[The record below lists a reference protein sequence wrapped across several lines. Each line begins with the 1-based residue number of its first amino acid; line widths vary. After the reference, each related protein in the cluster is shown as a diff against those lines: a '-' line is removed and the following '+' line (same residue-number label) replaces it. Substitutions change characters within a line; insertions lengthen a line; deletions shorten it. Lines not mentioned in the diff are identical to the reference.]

1 MIWKP
6 NVTVAAI
13 VEKDGEFL
21 LVEEQT
27 SEGIL
32 FNQPAGHLEPGESII
47 QGAIRETLEETG
59 FTFIPQCVLGVYHWY
74 SQTAN
79 VTYLRFA
86 FPDLSLSMIP
96 RRALDAG
103 ILSAGWF
110 GADEIREMS
119 YCHRSPLVMR
129 CIEDYLA
136 GKLIPRNSSTAANSA
151 QRMIPISFYAP
162 TLFPAGCRSFN
173 RYG

>member
-13 VEKDGEFL
+13 IEDSGKYL

-27 SEGIL
+27 SNGIL
-32 FNQPAGHLEPGESII
+32 FNQPAGHLEPDESII

-59 FTFIPQCVLGVYHWY
+59 YTFVPQSVLSIYRWH
-74 SQTAN
+74 SRAENITF
-79 VTYLRFA
+79 LRFA
-86 FPDLSLSMIP
+86 FTGTVAHHDPD
-96 RRALDAG
+96 RALDAG

-110 GADEIREMS
+110 GVDEIRQMA

-129 CIEDYLA
+129 CIDDHLA
-136 GKLIPRNSSTAANSA
+136 GK
-151 QRMIPISFYAP
+151 
-162 TLFPAGCRSFN
+162 
-173 RYG
+173 RYPLEIFTHYD

>member
-13 VEKDGEFL
+13 VERDGEFL

-47 QGAIRETLEETG
+47 QGVIRETLEETG
-59 FTFIPQCVLGVYHWY
+59 FTFVPESVLGIYHWH
-74 SQTAN
+74 SHSAN

-86 FPDLSLSMIP
+86 FSGSVVEYDPK
-96 RRALDAG
+96 RALDAG
-103 ILSAGWF
+103 ILSIGWF
-110 GADEIREMS
+110 GAEAIREMS

-129 CIEDYLA
+129 CIDDYLA
-136 GKLIPRNSSTAANSA
+136 GKAYPLELLTH
-151 QRMIPISFYAP
+151 
-162 TLFPAGCRSFN
+162 
-173 RYG
+173 YG